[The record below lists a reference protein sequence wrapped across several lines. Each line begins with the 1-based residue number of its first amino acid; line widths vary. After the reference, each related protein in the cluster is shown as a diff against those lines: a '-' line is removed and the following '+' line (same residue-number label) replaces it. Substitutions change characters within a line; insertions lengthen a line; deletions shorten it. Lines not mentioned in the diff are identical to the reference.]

1 MPSGA
6 ASGAAHS
13 NALNRGMGF
22 VSRREMI
29 CEMCGKES
37 DIVRT
42 IFLEGAQLKV
52 CKECS
57 RFGESSEGKSSPKK
71 GKGGVAPTRAV
82 VAERLQARERRM
94 RSRDVFQEETVIDLV
109 PDYDRIIRD
118 ARMARDLKQ
127 DELAS
132 RVNEKSSVIA
142 QLENGSMRP
151 SDQLIK
157 KLERELNIKLTERV
171 ALVKPESSKGGRNVL
186 TLGDLIKKE
195 K

>member
-1 MPSGA
+1 
-6 ASGAAHS
+6 
-13 NALNRGMGF
+13 
-22 VSRREMI
+22 MI

-37 DIVRT
+37 DFIRT

-57 RFGESSEGKSSPKK
+57 RFGESSEGKSSSKK
-71 GKGGVAPTRAV
+71 GKGGAAPNRAV

-109 PDYDRIIRD
+109 PEYDKVIRE
-118 ARMARDLKQ
+118 ARAERGLKQ

-132 RVNEKSSVIA
+132 LVNERSSVIA

-171 ALVKPESSKGGRNVL
+171 TLVKPESSRGNKNVL

>member
-1 MPSGA
+1 
-6 ASGAAHS
+6 
-13 NALNRGMGF
+13 
-22 VSRREMI
+22 MI

-37 DIVRT
+37 DFIRT

-57 RFGESSEGKSSPKK
+57 RFGETSEGKSGSKK
-71 GKGGVAPTRAV
+71 GKGGAAPTPAV

-109 PDYDRIIRD
+109 PDYDKVIRD
-118 ARMARDLKQ
+118 ARMARNMKQ

-132 RVNEKSSVIA
+132 KVNERSSVIA
-142 QLENGSMRP
+142 QLENGTMRP

-157 KLERELNIKLTERV
+157 KLERELNIKLTEKV
-171 ALVKPESSKGGRNVL
+171 TLVKPESSRGGRNVL

>member
-1 MPSGA
+1 
-6 ASGAAHS
+6 
-13 NALNRGMGF
+13 
-22 VSRREMI
+22 MI

-57 RFGESSEGKSSPKK
+57 RFGESSEGKSSSKK
-71 GKGGVAPTRAV
+71 GRGGTAPTRAV

-109 PDYDRIIRD
+109 PDYDKVIRD

-171 ALVKPESSKGGRNVL
+171 TLVRPESSKGGRNVL